1 MGDKAENYQLPADVT
16 TSYTISQASFDNAV
30 ITVSDEASLIY
41 TGKEQKPGI
50 TVTLGGKTRKANTD
64 YTVSYA
70 NNINATTD
78 TSKATVTITGTGNY
92 KGTASAEFAIK
103 TAALTVTPDNKTI
116 KYGEDKPTYTA
127 TYDGF
132 VNRETK
138 DTAGVFGGT
147 LTFACDYV
155 NAGSAG
161 NNKAGT
167 YTITPMGLTSANY
180 EITFKTGTL
189 IVGRADRQVSI
200 ACSI

>member
-16 TSYTISQASFDNAV
+16 TSYTISQESFDNAV

-161 NNKAGT
+161 NSKAGT